1 MYARRAPS
9 VPLKRGTEKGAME
22 TSEINSS
29 FLILVENY
37 PINHHV
43 VTCSD
48 IVNSDGD
55 THSNSRA
62 YHILI
67 EDFAAPRHVS
77 DRFAEMVSPRPA
89 AFLENDCP
97 AWSVFRDRAAA
108 FCGSRRCGCL

>member
-29 FLILVENY
+29 LLILVENY

-43 VTCSD
+43 VACSD
-48 IVNSDGD
+48 VMDPDRD
-55 THSNSRA
+55 THFNSRA

-67 EDFAAPRHVS
+67 EDLAAPRHVS
-77 DRFAEMVSPRPA
+77 DRFAEMVSPWSA
-89 AFLENDCP
+89 AFLEHDCR
-97 AWSVFRDRAAA
+97 ARSVCGDRAAA
-108 FCGSRRCGCL
+108 FCGSRFGC